1 MNLSGLSYL
10 QFSLVD
16 ALIAVYLFLR
26 VHETQ
31 SWSSINPIAVLR
43 QGRSTRASAV
53 VTLVAFYSCLAA
65 TVLFLVKDAIMA
77 RLELDD
83 VELCRTAVYLQQTVT
98 PLDNEQLPDVK
109 LGLLLW
115 NLAAAFHMLGLG
127 CMLSLWATSPMHRLL
142 GRKAVMRPAV
152 GLVVLGLGVLGWVAV
167 VASHFAAFGAQDN
180 TANARSISRIV
191 SSGFTLLFMALL
203 AWIVVRVWLV
213 VRQTRKRDPF
223 ATATFVSTTQKLH
236 AQGGYPMATLQHLL
250 GIQMLSFMN
259 SYAAMLVLV
268 LMLRGI
274 FFLVFDIS
282 FLTPPSSAIQ
292 DLGANNAYTGIAT
305 LSASLVSLLV
315 VLILF
320 PRRQEVLVDVLS
332 KAAEMGQSDRMAFID
347 AQLKSEGTVPM
358 PRLTAT
364 MTSRDRMLSNAT
376 DRNYRSRAPTTASLA
391 VEKLMSSTS
400 TPTTAPKT
408 SVGAA
413 AAANSE
419 DSEHFLSEIPYID
432 RDNRE
437 NSFFSQGPWSQ
448 PVTRTLSNSPA
459 MQPGDRDSSTVA
471 GTGFGTPQAQSRN
484 LEELVRSNTGS
495 SLITIEGRQDML
507 RQAVLKN
514 EQSRSHVNSSFIPL
528 SSSNLALNAENQAN
542 SSNLSSSVVT
552 TATTQQSGPSLHA
565 EILRDP
571 DNEDPRPDSI
581 VSSYI
586 RPDNALPPPKLVF
599 AEPRPSSFVSEE
611 YQYDPTAVAS
621 DSSSKNPF
629 VDQHQANTNSVFVAS
644 PLHESEHANDDI
656 DDARIQP
663 GVGPILIRKGSK
675 ASLRRKGT
683 LERRKQ
689 RQGKHNSED
698 SLKESN
704 SSGSMSNSA
713 AEVSAAPN
721 PAAVTA
727 PSEKSRTVSRMS
739 AFNGSPSS
747 LPQLLKKHGHAE
759 EVPEM
764 RRDSSTISNMSW
776 EQKSKAQAPFIAA
789 AAQLLQNPANPPSS
803 LFRQSIA
810 SCTSSRQSNDV
821 FSSLASMSGDNSA
834 TNDAFFTPEASLAQM
849 HQEEIRPS
857 TAPSSSQRHTLPV
870 REHTLDSSEPNEE
883 VTAGGARV
891 RRAQTLRKAV
901 DTDAPAME
909 STIGESTGELISALP
924 MPSTPSN
931 DRVIL

>member
-10 QFSLVD
+10 QLSLVD

-26 VHETQ
+26 IHDTQ
-31 SWSSINPIAVLR
+31 NWSSINPIAVLR
-43 QGRSTRASAV
+43 QGRSTRSSAM

-65 TVLFLVKDAIMA
+65 TVLFLAKDAIMA
-77 RLELDD
+77 KLELDD

-109 LGLLLW
+109 VGLLLW

-127 CMLSLWATSPMHRLL
+127 CMMCLWASSPMRRLL
-142 GRKAVMRPAV
+142 GRKAVMGPAV
-152 GLVVLGLGVLGWVAV
+152 GLVMLVLGVLGWAAV
-167 VASHFAAFGAQDN
+167 VASHFAAFGTQDN

-213 VRQTRKRDPF
+213 VRQARRRDPF

-259 SYAAMLVLV
+259 SHAVLLVLV

-305 LSASLVSLLV
+305 LSASLVSLLI

-320 PRRQEVLVDVLS
+320 PRTQEVLVDVLS
-332 KAAEMGQSDRMAFID
+332 GAAEMGQSDRMAFID

-391 VEKLMSSTS
+391 VEKLMSSTN
-400 TPTTAPKT
+400 TPTTTPKT
-408 SVGAA
+408 PAVAA
-413 AAANSE
+413 AASASE
-419 DSEHFLSEIPYID
+419 DSEHFLSAIPYID
-432 RDNRE
+432 NHE

-448 PVTRTLSNSPA
+448 PVTHTLSSSPA

-471 GTGFGTPQAQSRN
+471 GAGFGTPQVQSRN

-495 SLITIEGRQDML
+495 SLVTIEGRQDML

-552 TATTQQSGPSLHA
+552 TASTHQSGPSLYA

-586 RPDNALPPPKLVF
+586 RPDNALPTPKPAF
-599 AEPRPSSFVSEE
+599 AEPRPLSLVLEE
-611 YQYDPTAVAS
+611 YQYDPTAVAP
-621 DSSSKNPF
+621 DSNPKNPF
-629 VDQHQANTNSVFVAS
+629 DDQHQANTNLVFVAS
-644 PLHESEHANDDI
+644 PQHESENVNDDA
-656 DDARIQP
+656 DDTRIQP

-689 RQGKHNSED
+689 RQGKHSSED

-713 AEVSAAPN
+713 AEVSAAPI

-727 PSEKSRTVSRMS
+727 PAEKPRNISRMS

-747 LPQLLKKHGHAE
+747 LPQLLKRHGHAE

-776 EQKSKAQAPFIAA
+776 EQKTKAQAPFVAAA
-789 AAQLLQNPANPPSS
+789 AAQLLQNHANLPSS

-857 TAPSSSQRHTLPV
+857 TAPSSSQRHTLPAH
-870 REHTLDSSEPNEE
+870 EHTLDSPETSEE

-909 STIGESTGELISALP
+909 SSIGESTGELISALP